1 MGCPYPDF
9 NYLFNLDDIQEVVL
23 TGYEVV
29 D

>member
-9 NYLFNLDDIQEVVL
+9 NYLFNLDDIKEVIL